1 MIGIGSR
8 RPLIATITA
17 VVVCAAAWAF
27 TASGAAATRGTRARM
42 VLSDTDVMV
51 DDQVG
56 IAVTGL
62 APGTKVI
69 VRLSLA
75 RGDGRW
81 VSKAVFRANARGKVD
96 LAATAPLHGDYRGV
110 DPMGLFW
117 SARLVSTE
125 SANPDRWTDVDT
137 LTARVNGH
145 KIASARLVRHYLRP
159 GVHVTP
165 VRELGLVGT
174 LFVPRGTAPRP
185 TLIVVGGSQ
194 PPGGFPMG
202 ALFIE
207 EQVAAA
213 YASHGYTVLAL
224 AYFDASGRFTQL
236 PRDLSLV
243 PLEYFR
249 EAIAWLKVQPSV
261 DPSRIG
267 ISGASRGA
275 ELALLLA
282 SRDPDIKS
290 VVAVAPS
297 SVVWSGIPEFT
308 QSAWTDGGQP
318 VPFLIP
324 EIQVGTP
331 GFEWY
336 KNALEDPSAD
346 PAAVIPV
353 ERINGAVMLVSGEN
367 DQVWPSGEMAGR
379 IIDRLDDRNFA
390 FAAINRAYPGMGHGF
405 YAPYQPVSQLGA
417 DAAGTA
423 AAGREG
429 WPRIL
434 RFLHKNLEQLPHR

>member
-1 MIGIGSR
+1 MIGSGR
-8 RPLIATITA
+8 RRSLIVTIVA
-17 VVVCAAAWAF
+17 VLLSASAAAV
-27 TASGAAATRGTRARM
+27 TASGAAATRGARARF

-62 APGTKVI
+62 APGTKVV
-69 VRLSLA
+69 VRLSLD
-75 RGDGRW
+75 RSDGRW
-81 VSKAVFRANARGKVD
+81 VSKAVFRANVHGRVD
-96 LAATAPLHGDYRGV
+96 LATTAPLHGDYSGV
-110 DPMGLFW
+110 DPMGFFW

-125 SANPDRWTDVDT
+125 PATPDRWTEFDT

-145 KIASARLVRHYLRP
+145 KIASADLVRHYLRP
-159 GVHVTP
+159 GVRVTP

-174 LFVPRGTAPRP
+174 LFVPRGTGPRP

-207 EQVAAA
+207 EQVGAA

-224 AYFDASGRFTQL
+224 AYFDASGTFAQL
-236 PRDLSLV
+236 PRDLSLI

-249 EAIAWLKVQPSV
+249 KAIAWLKLQPSV
-261 DPSRIG
+261 DPLRIG

-297 SVVWSGIPEFT
+297 SVVWSGIPQFT

-318 VPFLIP
+318 VPFLVPKI
-324 EIQVGTP
+324 EANTS
-331 GFEWY
+331 GFDWY
-336 KNALEDPSAD
+336 KNALEDPAAD

-353 ERINGAVMLVSGEN
+353 EHINGAVMLVSGEN

-379 IIDRLDDRNFA
+379 IMDRLGDQNFA
-390 FAAINRAYPGMGHGF
+390 FVATSRTYPGMGHVF

-417 DAAGTA
+417 DAPGTA
-423 AAGREG
+423 AAGRIG

-434 RFLHKNLEQLPHR
+434 HFLHQNLARRSPA